1 MADSPDATPLGRVV
15 TLGAHV
21 LDVLALPVESLPD
34 EDAAVVIDQ
43 VRMTVAGTAGAV
55 AVDLARLGAEV
66 TTIGAVGLDGPGA
79 FLLSLLEDEHVAS
92 SVVQRPG
99 LSTAVSVIP
108 VSASGA
114 HATWHAR
121 GAINTLT
128 IDDIDLDLIDS
139 ADVLHVGGPDALGR
153 FAGDPLIGVLR
164 RARAAGTITTMDLLG
179 PARDVTL
186 DRLRPVLG
194 LIDHA
199 MPNRA
204 QVAGL
209 TGHSAPAAGAAALR
223 ELGIGTVHVTLGGD
237 GSLVCDESGAT
248 KVPAVVVDVVD
259 TTGSGDGYSAGVI
272 AGMLLGWTP
281 VQSACLGAAVGGLI
295 ASGLGSE
302 AGLTDPARAISL
314 ARAHARH
321 TGIELPELP
330 AL

>member
-1 MADSPDATPLGRVV
+1 MLLGRAV

-21 LDVLALPVESLPD
+21 LDVLVLPVRSLPD
-34 EDAAVVIDQ
+34 DDSAVVVDQ
-43 VRMTVAGTAGAV
+43 VRMTVAGAAGAV

-66 TTIGAVGLDGPGA
+66 TTIGAVGLDGPGTL
-79 FLLSLLEDEHVAS
+79 LLSLLEHERVGS
-92 SVVQRPG
+92 SVVQRRG

-121 GAINTLT
+121 GAINTLA
-128 IDDIDLDLIDS
+128 IDDIDLDLIES

-153 FAGDPLIGVLR
+153 FAGDPLLGVLR

-186 DRLRPVLG
+186 ERLRPILN

-248 KVPAVVVDVVD
+248 HVPAVAVDVVD

-272 AGMLLGWTP
+272 AGTLLGWTP
-281 VQSACLGAAVGGLI
+281 VQSACLGVAVGGLV
-295 ASGLGSE
+295 ASGLGSD
-302 AGLTDPARAISL
+302 AGLRDPAQAVAL
-314 ARAHARH
+314 ARTHARRA
-321 TGIELPELP
+321 GIELPE
-330 AL
+330 

>member
-1 MADSPDATPLGRVV
+1 
-15 TLGAHV
+15 
-21 LDVLALPVESLPD
+21 
-34 EDAAVVIDQ
+34 
-43 VRMTVAGTAGAV
+43 MTVAGAAGAV

-66 TTIGAVGLDGPGA
+66 TTIGAVGLDGPGTL
-79 FLLSLLEDEHVAS
+79 LLSLLEHERVGS
-92 SVVQRPG
+92 SVVQRRG

-121 GAINTLT
+121 GAINTLA
-128 IDDIDLDLIDS
+128 IDDIDLDLIES

-153 FAGDPLIGVLR
+153 FAGDPLLGVLR

-186 DRLRPVLG
+186 ERLRPILN

-248 KVPAVVVDVVD
+248 HVPAVAVDVVD

-272 AGMLLGWTP
+272 AGTLLGWTP
-281 VQSACLGAAVGGLI
+281 VQSACLGVAVGGLV
-295 ASGLGSE
+295 ASGLGSD
-302 AGLTDPARAISL
+302 AGLRDPAQAVAL
-314 ARAHARH
+314 ARTHARRA
-321 TGIELPELP
+321 GIELPE
-330 AL
+330 